1 MVLPHISPKK
11 SWDSL
16 SLCGCE
22 GLSSKS
28 SNKLLSFPLM
38 RRASPDPIGM
48 LVCSLSGLRSLTN
61 LNLSYCNLWTI
72 PNALGCLS
80 SLKGL
85 NLRGNNFVSLPKS
98 IVQLSNLYY
107 LLLDNCIRL
116 QSLPELPS
124 NMVSIQASGFTS
136 LEILP
141 LRQECSFMPTFSLFN
156 CLKLVENQGYSEI
169 FLTMVRS
176 YIQF

>member
-28 SNKLLSFPLM
+28 SNKLFSFPLM
-38 RRASPDPIGM
+38 RRASPNPIGM
-48 LVCSLSGLRSLTN
+48 LVRSLSGLRSLTN

-72 PNALGCLS
+72 PDALGCLS
-80 SLKGL
+80 FLKGL
-85 NLRGNNFVSLPKS
+85 NLRGNNFVSLPWS
-98 IVQLSNLYY
+98 IIQLSNLYY
-107 LLLDNCIRL
+107 LLLGNCIRL

-124 NMVSIQASGFTS
+124 NIDFIQADGCTS
-136 LEILP
+136 LETLP
-141 LRQECSFMPTFSLFN
+141 LRQECSFIPRFSLLN
-156 CLKLVENQGYSEI
+156 CFKLVENQSCSEM
-169 FLTMVRS
+169 FKKMVRN

>member
-1 MVLPHISPKK
+1 MSRLSHLYLDGIVIKELPSSMEHLT
-11 SWDSL
+11 SL
-16 SLCGCE
+16 VKLDLSGSAIREWSFPTFPSRNLEILSHSRCE

-48 LVCSLSGLRSLTN
+48 LVRSLSGLRSLTN

-72 PNALGCLS
+72 PDALGCLS

-124 NMVSIQASGFTS
+124 NMVSIQVV
-136 LEILP
+136 LP
-141 LRQECSFMPTFSLFN
+141 H
-156 CLKLVENQGYSEI
+156 
-169 FLTMVRS
+169 
-176 YIQF
+176 